1 MNFRLAGKASALA
14 LVTALSFS
22 LGACATSTSSA
33 PAGEVSSPMQSNRI
47 GVPAAF
53 SSAEATVAAAMA
65 GMAVSDRAAQA
76 YVTDTHSYARPN
88 EAAVKHVDLNLTADF
103 EAKTLSGYA
112 NLVVALQQGARE
124 VVLDAKNLDIKS
136 VRNGS
141 SGAAMPFTLGASDP
155 IKGQPLIITIPQAMA
170 ASQIDISIE
179 YATRPDASALQ
190 WLSPQQTAGG
200 KKPYLFS
207 QGQAI
212 LTRTWI
218 PTQDSPGIRQT
229 YSARIVVPE
238 GLRAVMSAED
248 RTRTDEAIDQGTQA
262 FSFALDKPIPPY
274 LIALAIGDIE
284 FKAFDERTGVWTE
297 PSRLAASHHELEP
310 TAEMV
315 DAAEALYGPYQWGRY
330 DLLVLPPSFPFGGM
344 ENPMMTFATPTII
357 AGDRSLVSL
366 VAHELAHSWSGN
378 LVTNATWDDFW
389 LNEGFTS
396 YFENRIMESIY
407 GHDAAVQEQVLAWT
421 GLQEE
426 LVTLDPADT
435 RLKLELEG
443 RDPDEGMNTIA
454 YDKGAAF
461 LRTIERIVGREK
473 FDVWMRGYFERN
485 AWRPMTTDRF
495 LEDIR
500 THLVKGDAQ
509 LERALMMEQW
519 IHQPGLPSN
528 AVAPVSNA
536 FTVVD
541 QAAQAFYVAKGPAS
555 AIPWANWNTQQRQ
568 HFLSWRPTDGAKSWL
583 TQAQLADLD
592 RTLDLNAVGNSEVL
606 FAWLQV
612 ALAHRYEPSVAT
624 ADKFLTSVG
633 RRKFVLPLFNTLWAQ
648 GDWGQPIARRIYAKS
663 RPLYHPVTT
672 NSVDAVVGRP

>member
-1 MNFRLAGKASALA
+1 MTFNLAGKVSALA
-14 LVTALSFS
+14 LATALATS
-22 LGACATSTSSA
+22 LGACATSSSLVTGDFT
-33 PAGEVSSPMQSNRI
+33 PGTPPVQ
-47 GVPAAF
+47 PAAP
-53 SSAEATVAAAMA
+53 ETAMA
-65 GMAVSDRAAQA
+65 SD
-76 YVTDTHSYARPN
+76 YVNDVHSYARPA
-88 EAAVKHVDLNLTADF
+88 EARVTHVDLDLTADF
-103 EAKTLSGYA
+103 AAKVLSGKVTLDVTGRA
-112 NLVVALQQGARE
+112 GATE
-124 VVLDAKNLDIKS
+124 VVLDAKNLDIRS
-136 VRNGS
+136 VTDTTGR
-141 SGAAMPFTLGASDP
+141 ALPFRLGATDA
-155 IKGQPLIITIPQAMA
+155 IKGQPLSITLPAFRGSEAQKVVIT
-170 ASQIDISIE
+170 
-179 YATRPDASALQ
+179 YATRPDAAALQ

-200 KKPYLFS
+200 QKPYLFS

-229 YSARIVVPE
+229 YTARIVTPAN
-238 GLRAVMSAED
+238 LRAVMSAQDLRPQGED
-248 RTRTDEAIDQGTQA
+248 AGNGRKAWHFG
-262 FSFALDKPIPPY
+262 LDKPIPPY
-274 LIALAIGDIE
+274 LIALAVGDIAFE
-284 FKAFDERTGVWTE
+284 AFDERTGVWTE
-297 PSRLAASHHELEP
+297 PSQLEASHKELIP

-344 ENPMMTFATPTII
+344 ENPMLTFATPTII

-396 YFENRIMESIY
+396 YFENRIMESVY

-426 LVTLDPADT
+426 LASLDPADT

-461 LRTIERIVGREK
+461 LRTIERIAGREK
-473 FDVWMRGYFERN
+473 FDTWMRGYFERN
-485 AWRPMTTDRF
+485 AWRPMTTERF

-500 THLVKGDAQ
+500 THLIKGDTAM
-509 LERALMMEQW
+509 ESALMMDQW
-519 IHQPGLPSN
+519 IYQPGLPSN

-541 QAAQAFYVAKGPAS
+541 AAANTFYGSKGPAS
-555 AIPWANWNTQQRQ
+555 AVPWANWNTQQRQ
-568 HFLSWRPTDGAKSWL
+568 HFLSWRPKDGAKTWL
-583 TQAQLADLD
+583 TEAQLADLQS
-592 RTLDLNAVGNSEVL
+592 TLNLNAEGNAEVK

-612 ALAHRYEPSVAT
+612 ALAHRYQPAVQT
-624 ADKFLTSVG
+624 ADDFLSRMG
-633 RRKFVLPLFNTLWAQ
+633 RRKFVLPLFQTLWDQ
-648 GDWGQPIARRIYAKS
+648 GEWGQSVAKRIYAKT

-672 NSVDAVVGRP
+672 SSVDAVVGHT

>member
-1 MNFRLAGKASALA
+1 M
-14 LVTALSFS
+14 
-22 LGACATSTSSA
+22 
-33 PAGEVSSPMQSNRI
+33 
-47 GVPAAF
+47 
-53 SSAEATVAAAMA
+53 
-65 GMAVSDRAAQA
+65 
-76 YVTDTHSYARPN
+76 HSYARPN
-88 EAAVKHVDLNLTADF
+88 DAAVTHVALDLTADF
-103 EAKTLSGYA
+103 AAKTLSGTA
-112 NLVVALQQGARE
+112 QLVVGLKAGVGE
-124 VVLDAKNLDIKS
+124 VVLDAKGLDIKS
-136 VRNGS
+136 VTDAR
-141 SGAAMPFTLGASDP
+141 GAALPFALGASDP
-155 IKGQPLIITIPQAMA
+155 IKGQPLTISVPASAQQQVVEITIHY
-170 ASQIDISIE
+170 S
-179 YATRPDASALQ
+179 TRPDASALQ

-200 KKPYLFS
+200 KQPYLFS

-229 YSARIVVPE
+229 YTARITVPE
-238 GLRAVMSAED
+238 NLRAVMSAQSLSENG
-248 RTRTDEAIDQGTQA
+248 EAVANGQKA
-262 FSFALDKPIPPY
+262 YSFNLDKPIPPY
-274 LIALAIGDIE
+274 LIALGVGDID
-284 FKAFDERTGVWTE
+284 FKAFDHRSGVWTE
-297 PSRLAASHHELEP
+297 PGELERTHHELVP
-310 TAEMV
+310 TAPMI

-396 YFENRIMESIY
+396 YFENRIMEAIY

-426 LVTLDPADT
+426 LATLDPADT
-435 RLKLELEG
+435 RLKLDLQG

-461 LRTIERIVGREK
+461 LRTIERIAGREK
-473 FDVWMRGYFERN
+473 FDAWMRGYFERN

-500 THLVKGDAQ
+500 THLIKGDAQ

-541 QAAQAFYVAKGPAS
+541 QAAEAFYVAKGPAS

-568 HFLSWRPTDGAKSWL
+568 HFLAWRPSDGAKTWL
-583 TQAQLADLD
+583 TQAQLADLNS
-592 RTLDLNAVGNSEVL
+592 TLALNDVGNSEVL

-624 ADKFLTSVG
+624 ADHFLTSVG
-633 RRKFVLPLFNTLWAQ
+633 RRKFVLPLFQTLWGQ
-648 GDWGQPIARRIYAKS
+648 GEWGQPIARRIYAKS
-663 RPLYHPVTT
+663 RPLYHPVTA